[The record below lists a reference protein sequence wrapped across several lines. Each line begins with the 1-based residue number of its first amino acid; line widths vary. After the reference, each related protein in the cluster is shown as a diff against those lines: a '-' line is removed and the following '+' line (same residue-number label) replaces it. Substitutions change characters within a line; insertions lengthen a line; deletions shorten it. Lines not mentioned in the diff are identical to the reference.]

1 MMMAINK
8 QFKDILDDYI
18 KDETLIISKK
28 EIGQP
33 VLDVDDQRFSKRN
46 ILIRKII
53 NISNKQIFLLKQLKK
68 ADPSINLYT
77 IRENAMALG
86 NLTYLN
92 SLKIQELVN
101 IINLANNDL
110 IEAQKYLS
118 NKLGHIDIKYLQN
131 IKETHGNLMYFQEL
145 NKKLIGLRHTNILLE
160 GFEDIKNE
168 FSKLL
173 KSSKKSNIKM
183 GLLEDFTE
191 DIFNEFK
198 KEAALNNNK
207 IHTSKEKMFLTENSI
222 DRMETS
228 LNNYIK
234 QSSKISFIDLRTQ
247 LSINGYKNDGI
258 ITGDMIRNI
267 SNEVYKRMG

>member
-28 EIGQP
+28 ETGQP
-33 VLDVDDQRFSKRN
+33 VLDIDDKRFSKRN

-53 NISNKQIFLLKQLKK
+53 NISNKQIFLLKQLRK

-101 IINLANNDL
+101 ILNLANNDL
-110 IEAQKYLS
+110 VEAQKYLS
-118 NKLGHIDIKYLQN
+118 NKLGYINTKYLQN
-131 IKETHGNLMYFQEL
+131 IKETQGNLMYFEEL
-145 NKKLIGLRHTNILLE
+145 NKKLIGLRHANILLE
-160 GFEDIKNE
+160 GFEEIRNE
-168 FSKLL
+168 FSELL
-173 KSSKKSNIKM
+173 KSSQKSTIKM

-191 DIFNEFK
+191 DISNEFQ
-198 KEAALNNNK
+198 KEAKLNNNK
-207 IHTSKEKMFLTENSI
+207 IHTSKERMFLTEDSI
-222 DRMETS
+222 NRMETS

-234 QSSKISFIDLRTQ
+234 QSSKTSLIDLKVF
-247 LSINGYKNDGI
+247 LSVNGYKNDGI
-258 ITGDMIRNI
+258 ITGDMIRKI